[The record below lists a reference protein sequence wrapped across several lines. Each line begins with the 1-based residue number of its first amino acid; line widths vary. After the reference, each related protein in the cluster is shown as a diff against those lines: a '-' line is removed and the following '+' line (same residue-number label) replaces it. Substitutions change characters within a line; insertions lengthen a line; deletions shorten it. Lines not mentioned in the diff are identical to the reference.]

1 MPNEHTQRHGTK
13 SQETILSVEA
23 IVKRPVVIDDAIA
36 IRKMVNLEFSFDHR
50 ILDGGTALR
59 FLNAVKRR
67 LEDMGPSMSLG

>member
-1 MPNEHTQRHGTK
+1 
-13 SQETILSVEA
+13 
-23 IVKRPVVIDDAIA
+23 
-36 IRKMVNLEFSFDHR
+36 MVNLEFSFDHR